1 MSAEREDK
9 AMKRIFINA
18 NGYSMDKD
26 NSRFQAVVTENGLI
40 RYVGENSGALA
51 EKEEAMK

>member
-40 RYVGENSGALA
+40 RYVGETA
-51 EKEEAMK
+51 ELWQKKKKAMK